1 MKTIAESLR
10 KINYRLYFAILI
22 TMLLPTAYQ
31 TVRIYF
37 LGNMPSDWGINIASQ
52 LSWINLIYEIIQE
65 ALILPLFFIL
75 GKSLNN
81 EAELENKIKSG
92 LLLTGIIYSILS
104 FIIFIFANQ
113 FVVAMAQD
121 KELVDQTV
129 FYIRLETIAGIFS
142 TLTRFLMLV
151 FISMSKNKYMYIL
164 LALQMALSIIFDTFL
179 ISDLAVS
186 LKVGVNGIAI
196 SNIAVNI
203 INIIVGIVLLNKIN
217 IRIFNRKKIS
227 FTWVKEWYRV
237 GKFSGLESF
246 VRNLAF
252 MIMIIR
258 MVNVISEQGSYW
270 VANNFIWNWLLL
282 PSLALADLMKKE
294 IAENKENIKNNT
306 FGYVILSTVF
316 AALWIVS
323 IPLWKPFLQYIM
335 NVSEVET
342 VYYLALI
349 QTAFYIVFIY
359 NNICDSTFYGLG
371 KTDYMLYQS
380 LIVNIIYYGCA
391 FVLYIKGIFIPSL
404 FSISML
410 FGFGMVMDLVPT
422 LVLYFLMLKK
432 MNIKTG
438 DLFKKTA

>member
-92 LLLTGIIYSILS
+92 LLLTCIIYSILS

>member
-1 MKTIAESLR
+1 MKSVSESLR

-22 TMLLPTAYQ
+22 TMLLPTVYQ

-81 EAELENKIKSG
+81 EDELENKIKSG
-92 LLLTGIIYSILS
+92 LLLTGIIYSVLS
-104 FIIFIFANQ
+104 LIIFLFANQ
-113 FVVAMAQD
+113 FVIAMAQN
-121 KELVDQTV
+121 KELVGQTV
-129 FYIRLETIAGIFS
+129 LYIRLETIAGIFS

-151 FISMSKNKYMYIL
+151 FISMNKDRYMYIL
-164 LALQMALSIIFDTFL
+164 LVLQMVLSIIFDIFL
-179 ISDLAVS
+179 ISDLAIS
-186 LKVGVNGIAI
+186 FKVGVNGIAI
-196 SNIAVNI
+196 SNIIVNI
-203 INIIVGIVLLNKIN
+203 IIIIVGIVLLNKVN
-217 IRIFNRKKIS
+217 IQIFSRKKIS
-227 FTWVKEWYRV
+227 FSWVREWYRV

-306 FGYVILSTVF
+306 LGYVILSTIFV
-316 AALWIVS
+316 ALWLVT
-323 IPLWKPFLQYIM
+323 IPLWKLFLQYVM
-335 NVSEVET
+335 NVSEFET

-349 QTAFYIVFIY
+349 QTVFYIVFIY

-391 FVLYIKGIFIPSL
+391 FVLYIYGIFIPTL

-410 FGFGMVMDLVPT
+410 FGFGMVMDLIPT
-422 LVLYFLMLKK
+422 LVLYFRMLKK
-432 MNIKTG
+432 LNVGMKDIIEK
-438 DLFKKTA
+438 

>member
-1 MKTIAESLR
+1 MKTITESLR
-10 KINYRLYFAILI
+10 KINYHLYFAILI

-104 FIIFIFANQ
+104 FIIFIFAQQ
-113 FVVAMAQD
+113 FVIAMAQN
-121 KELVDQTV
+121 KELVEQTV

-142 TLTRFLMLV
+142 TLTRFLTLV

-179 ISDLAVS
+179 ISDLAIS
-186 LKVGVNGIAI
+186 LKVGGNGIAI
-196 SNIAVNI
+196 SNIVVNI
-203 INIIVGIVLLNKIN
+203 IIIFVGIVLLNKIN
-217 IRIFNRKKIS
+217 IHIFNRKKIS

-246 VRNLAF
+246 VRNLVF

-270 VANNFIWNWLLL
+270 VANNFIWHWLLL

-306 FGYVILSTVF
+306 LGYVIISTIF
-316 AALWIVS
+316 AALWIAT

-335 NVSEVET
+335 NVSEFET

-349 QTAFYIVFIY
+349 QTAFYIAFIY

-380 LIVNIIYYGCA
+380 LIVNIIYYGFA

-410 FGFGMVMDLVPT
+410 FGFGMIMDLVPT

-432 MNIKTG
+432 MNIKIG
-438 DLFKKTA
+438 EIFGGLK

>member
-1 MKTIAESLR
+1 MKSITEYLR

-22 TMLLPTAYQ
+22 TMLLPTVYQ
-31 TVRIYF
+31 TVRINF

-52 LSWINLIYEIIQE
+52 LSWINLVYEIIQE

-75 GKSLNN
+75 GKSLKD

-92 LLLTGIIYSILS
+92 LLLTGIIYSVLS
-104 FIIFIFANQ
+104 IIIFVFANQ
-113 FVVAMAQD
+113 FVIAMAQN
-121 KELVDQTV
+121 KELINQTV
-129 FYIRLETIAGIFS
+129 FYIRLETIAGVFS

-151 FISMSKNKYMYIL
+151 FISMSKDRYMYIL
-164 LALQMALSIIFDTFL
+164 LVLQMVLSIIFDTFL

-196 SNIAVNI
+196 SNITVNI
-203 INIIVGIVLLNKIN
+203 ILIFVGIALLKKIN
-217 IRIFNRKKIS
+217 IHIFSRKKMS
-227 FTWVKEWYRV
+227 FSWVKEWYRV

-246 VRNLAF
+246 VRNFAF

-306 FGYVILSTVF
+306 LGYIILSTIFVV
-316 AALWIVS
+316 LWLIT
-323 IPLWKPFLQYIM
+323 IPVWKLFLQYVM
-335 NVSEVET
+335 NVSEFET

-349 QTAFYIVFIY
+349 QTVFYIVFIY

-380 LIVNIIYYGCA
+380 LIVNIIYYGVA
-391 FVLYIKGIFIPSL
+391 FVMYIYGIFVPTL

-410 FGFGMVMDLVPT
+410 FGFGMVMDLIPT
-422 LVLYFLMLKK
+422 LILYFIMLKK
-432 MNIKTG
+432 LNIG
-438 DLFKKTA
+438 IRDIIKK

>member
-1 MKTIAESLR
+1 MKTITESLR

-52 LSWINLIYEIIQE
+52 LSWINLVYEIIQE

-104 FIIFIFANQ
+104 FIIFIFAKQ
-113 FVVAMAQD
+113 FVIAMAQN

-129 FYIRLETIAGIFS
+129 LYIRLETIAGIFS

-179 ISDLAVS
+179 ISDLTIS

-196 SNIAVNI
+196 SNIVVNI
-203 INIIVGIVLLNKIN
+203 IIIFVGIVLLNKIN
-217 IRIFNRKKIS
+217 IRIFNRNKIS
-227 FTWVKEWYRV
+227 FTWVREWYKV

-306 FGYVILSTVF
+306 FGYVILSTIFV
-316 AALWIVS
+316 ALWIVS

-335 NVSEVET
+335 NVSEFET

-432 MNIKTG
+432 MNIKIG
-438 DLFKKTA
+438 EIFGYVK

>member
-1 MKTIAESLR
+1 MKTITESLR
-10 KINYRLYFAILI
+10 KINYHLYFAILI

-104 FIIFIFANQ
+104 FIIFIFAQQ
-113 FVVAMAQD
+113 FVIAMAQN
-121 KELVDQTV
+121 KELVEQTV

-142 TLTRFLMLV
+142 TLTRFLTLV

-164 LALQMALSIIFDTFL
+164 LALQMVLSILFDTFL
-179 ISDLAVS
+179 ISDLAIS

-196 SNIAVNI
+196 SNIVVNI
-203 INIIVGIVLLNKIN
+203 IIIIVGIVLLNKIN
-217 IRIFNRKKIS
+217 IHIFNRKKIS

-246 VRNLAF
+246 VRNIAF

-270 VANNFIWNWLLL
+270 VANNFIWHWLLL

-306 FGYVILSTVF
+306 LGYVIISTIF
-316 AALWIVS
+316 AALWIAT

-335 NVSEVET
+335 NVSEFET

-349 QTAFYIVFIY
+349 QTAFYIAFIY

-410 FGFGMVMDLVPT
+410 FGFGMIMDLVPT

-432 MNIKTG
+432 MNIKIG
-438 DLFKKTA
+438 EIFGGLK